1 MDRIA
6 RDPTTV
12 VCPIIDTIAD
22 DSFEYRANGYQ
33 VGGFAWNLQ
42 VWNLLCNNFRAK
54 FQLANMSCIVHL
66 YF

>member
-54 FQLANMSCIVHL
+54 F
-66 YF
+66 